1 MAITTKEEQK
11 SMISFADPG
20 NEMLPEPAAG
30 GFLEEDKAMM
40 LNLFYE
46 AIISVVSPIDFVVN
60 FCLQALNPNF
70 NLEAEENVNFI
81 LGWSDP
87 DEC

>member
-1 MAITTKEEQK
+1 MPITTKEEQK
-11 SMISFADPG
+11 SLISFADPG
-20 NEMLPEPAAG
+20 NEMLPEPVAG

-40 LNLFYE
+40 LKLFYE
-46 AIISVVSPIDFVVN
+46 PITAIVSPLEFIVN

-70 NLEAEENVNFI
+70 NLEAAEKVNFS
-81 LGWSDP
+81 LGLGDP